1 MVDTIAGDPEVLQAD
16 AETYYE
22 KLLKKSLSTP
32 DVFSIP
38 GGGEV
43 VGCCF
48 LCCKLDTCRLVVDCA
63 HDQLVGVNVCG
74 WTADLLK
81 LQILHYF
88 K

>member
-1 MVDTIAGDPEVLQAD
+1 MVDTIAEDPEVLQAD

-43 VGCCF
+43 VG
-48 LCCKLDTCRLVVDCA
+48 
-63 HDQLVGVNVCG
+63 
-74 WTADLLK
+74 
-81 LQILHYF
+81 
-88 K
+88 